1 MFKEFIYAIEYQASL
16 RATQLTAILQFFW
29 LVKMSVSVIFQG
41 GPRLDYRVI
50 NAEFLMP
57 MLIAVIGTI
66 ALFWRVLGRWVLG
79 SWSNNESFWMEH
91 SAFRHALWG
100 AGVMAILWLVF
111 ERFDATM
118 MYLTGYVLYLSMLT
132 MLVRAGPLTNGV
144 HRRMRTGTG
153 TGAQQREDGST
164 SVARAVVP
172 KVSFKDVHGNA
183 DIKARLKE
191 AAQAVVARRGGERTA
206 RNGILLTGKPGN
218 GKTMFVE
225 ALAGELKLPLLQLTY
240 GDVAS
245 PWVGEKSA
253 RINAA
258 FAQARRQQPCVL
270 FIDEVD
276 SFLSSRD
283 GEASNGVKEDR
294 DVVNALLT
302 LMVDI
307 RKERVILVA
316 ATNHMARLD
325 AAGVREGRFDFK
337 VEITPPDAEARVGLL
352 KLGLKTN
359 LPKANVDAA
368 VIESVARRWNGYSA
382 KRILAVTEEL
392 GPYLRRAGRVTPAYE
407 DFMGALRALQ
417 GRKGVLLENVKALDD
432 LVLSPS
438 TRESLDLIAGRM
450 ADPRH
455 TEAHGGTLPT
465 GVLFYGPPG
474 TGKTATAKALAKSID
489 WAFLTATGA
498 DLARNPAELQKLH
511 DQANELRPCV
521 IFVDEADELLR
532 SRDLSPYTEGTNKL
546 LTILDGVGDR
556 VKDVVWIAATNN
568 PEQIDPALLRGG
580 RFTEKVPFERP
591 SAKGLSIYLEA
602 WFASRKVHLAGG
614 LSIAAVAHTLKG
626 QSIANAEAVAQA
638 ALNRAISRR
647 GAPVVVTSADIEQAV
662 HTVL

>member
-16 RATQLTAILQFFW
+16 RTAQLTAILQFFW
-29 LVKMSVSVIFQG
+29 LLKMLVSIVFEG
-41 GPRLDYRVI
+41 GPQLDHRAV
-50 NAEFLMP
+50 NGEFMIP
-57 MLIAVIGTI
+57 MLIVIIGTI

-100 AGVMAILWLVF
+100 AGVMAILWLVY

-118 MYLTGYVLYLSMLT
+118 MYLTGYVLYLTILT
-132 MLVRAGPLTNGV
+132 MLARAGPLTNGIC
-144 HRRMRTGTG
+144 RQARTRA
-153 TGAQQREDGST
+153 GARAQRREDGPP
-164 SVARAVVP
+164 SVARAVMP
-172 KVSFKDVHGNA
+172 KISFKDIHGNA
-183 DIKARLKE
+183 DTKARLKE
-191 AAQAVVARRGGERTA
+191 AAQAVIAKRGGARTE
-206 RNGILLTGKPGN
+206 RNGILLSGKPGN

-245 PWVGEKSA
+245 PWVGEKTA

-270 FIDEVD
+270 FIDEAD

-283 GEASNGVKEDR
+283 GEAGNGVKEDR

-316 ATNHMARLD
+316 ATNHMDRLD

-352 KLGLKTN
+352 KLGLETH
-359 LPKANVDAA
+359 LPKASVDP
-368 VIESVARRWNGYSA
+368 VLIESVARRWNGYSA

-392 GPYLRRAGRVTPAYE
+392 GPYLHRAGRVTPGYE

-417 GRKGVLLENVKALDD
+417 GRKGVLLENVKTLDE
-432 LVLSPS
+432 LVLSPV
-438 TRESLDLIAGRM
+438 TRESLGLIAGRM
-450 ADPRH
+450 ADPQH
-455 TEAHGGTLPT
+455 TEAHGGTLPA

-498 DLARNPAELQKLH
+498 DLARTPAELQKLH

-532 SRDLSPYTEGTNKL
+532 SRDLSPHTEGTNKL
-546 LTILDGVGDR
+546 LTLMDGVGDR

-580 RFTEKVPFERP
+580 RFTEKVPFDRP
-591 SAKGLSIYLEA
+591 SAKSLSLYLET
-602 WFASRKVHLAGG
+602 WFASRKVRLAGG
-614 LSIAAVAHTLKG
+614 LTVAAVAQTLKG
-626 QSIANAEAVAQA
+626 ESIANAEAVAQG

-647 GAPVVVTSADIEQAV
+647 STPVVVTSADIEHAV
-662 HTVL
+662 VTVL

>member
-16 RATQLTAILQFFW
+16 RAAQLTAILQFFW
-29 LVKMSVSVIFQG
+29 LLKMLVSVIFQG

-100 AGVMAILWLVF
+100 AGVMAILWVVF

-118 MYLTGYVLYLSMLT
+118 MYLTGYVLYLSMLS

-144 HRRMRTGTG
+144 HRRTRTRTGA
-153 TGAQQREDGST
+153 GAQQREDGST

-191 AAQAVVARRGGERTA
+191 AAQAVVAKRGEERTA
-206 RNGILLTGKPGN
+206 RNGILLSGKPGN
-218 GKTMFVE
+218 GKSMFVE

-283 GEASNGVKEDR
+283 GEAGNGVKEDR

-316 ATNHMARLD
+316 ATNHMERLD

-337 VEITPPDAEARVGLL
+337 VEITPPDAEARIGLL
-352 KLGLKTN
+352 KLGLKTH
-359 LPKANVDAA
+359 LSKASVDPA
-368 VIESVARRWNGYSA
+368 VTESVARRWNGYSA

-417 GRKGVLLENVKALDD
+417 GRKGVLLENVKELDD

-450 ADPRH
+450 ADPQH
-455 TEAHGGTLPT
+455 TEAYGGTLPT

-474 TGKTATAKALAKSID
+474 TGKSATAKALAKSID

-532 SRDLSPYTEGTNKL
+532 SRDLSPHTEGINKL
-546 LTILDGVGDR
+546 LTLLDGVGDR

-591 SAKGLSIYLEA
+591 SAKSLSIYLEA
-602 WFASRKVHLAGG
+602 WFASRNVHLASG
-614 LSIAAVAHTLKG
+614 LSVAAVAQTLRG
-626 QSIANAEAVAQA
+626 ESIANAEAVAQD

-647 GAPVVVTSADIEQAV
+647 SAPVVVTSADVEQAV
-662 HTVL
+662 KSVL

>member
-1 MFKEFIYAIEYQASL
+1 MFKELIYAIEYQASL
-16 RATQLTAILQFFW
+16 RAAQLTAILQFFW
-29 LVKMSVSVIFQG
+29 LVKMLVSVIFQG
-41 GPRLDYRVI
+41 GPRLDHRVI
-50 NAEFLMP
+50 NAELLMP

-100 AGVMAILWLVF
+100 AGVMAILSFVF

-118 MYLTGYVLYLSMLT
+118 MYLSGYVLYLSMLT

-144 HRRMRTGTG
+144 HRRTRTRTDE
-153 TGAQQREDGST
+153 GAQQREDGAT

-172 KVSFKDVHGNA
+172 KVSFKDIHGNA

-191 AAQAVVARRGGERTA
+191 AAQTVVARRGGERTA
-206 RNGILLTGKPGN
+206 RNGILLSGKPGN
-218 GKTMFVE
+218 GKTIFVE

-245 PWVGEKSA
+245 PWVGEKTA

-258 FAQARRQQPCVL
+258 FAQARRHQPCVL

-283 GEASNGVKEDR
+283 ADAGNGVKEDR

-316 ATNHMARLD
+316 ATNHMERLD

-352 KLGLKTN
+352 KLGLKTH
-359 LPKANVDAA
+359 LPKANVDP
-368 VIESVARRWNGYSA
+368 VVMESVARRWNGYSA

-392 GPYLRRAGRVTPAYE
+392 GPYLRREGRVSPAYE
-407 DFMGALRALQ
+407 DFMGALRTLQ
-417 GRKGVLLENVKALDD
+417 GRQGVRLENVKTLDE
-432 LVLSPS
+432 LVLSPT

-450 ADPRH
+450 ADPQR
-455 TEAHGGTLPT
+455 TEAHSGTLPT

-474 TGKTATAKALAKSID
+474 TGKTTAAKALAKSID

-498 DLARNPAELQKLH
+498 ELARNPAALQKLH
-511 DQANELRPCV
+511 EQASELRPCV

-532 SRDLSPYTEGTNKL
+532 RRDASPYTEGTNKL
-546 LTILDGVGDR
+546 LTLLDGVGDR
-556 VKDVVWIAATNN
+556 VTDVVWVAATNG
-568 PEQIDPALLRGG
+568 PELIDTALLRGG

-591 SAKGLSIYLEA
+591 SADSLRCYLDV
-602 WFASRKVHLAGG
+602 WFESRKVRLAGG
-614 LSIAAVAHTLKG
+614 LTVAAVAQTLKG
-626 QSIANAEAVAQA
+626 ESIANAEAVAQA

-647 GAPVVVTSADIEQAV
+647 ITPVMVTPADIEQAV
-662 HTVL
+662 QTVL

>member
-16 RATQLTAILQFFW
+16 RAAQLTAILQFFW
-29 LVKMSVSVIFQG
+29 LVKMLVSVIFQG
-41 GPRLDYRVI
+41 GPRLDHRVI

-100 AGVMAILWLVF
+100 AGVMAILWFIF

-144 HRRMRTGTG
+144 HRRTRTRTGA
-153 TGAQQREDGST
+153 GAQQREDGST

-191 AAQAVVARRGGERTA
+191 AAQAVVAKRGGERTA
-206 RNGILLTGKPGN
+206 RNGVLLSGKPGN

-283 GEASNGVKEDR
+283 GEAGNGVKEDR

-316 ATNHMARLD
+316 ATNHMERLD

-337 VEITPPDAEARVGLL
+337 VEITPPDAEARIGLL

-359 LPKANVDAA
+359 LTKASVDPA

-417 GRKGVLLENVKALDD
+417 GRKGVLLENVKALDE
-432 LVLSPS
+432 LVLSPV
-438 TRESLDLIAGRM
+438 TRESLGLIAGRM
-450 ADPRH
+450 ADPQH

-474 TGKTATAKALAKSID
+474 TGKTATAKALAKSIE

-511 DQANELRPCV
+511 NQANELRPCV

-532 SRDLSPYTEGTNKL
+532 NRDLSPHTEGTNKL
-546 LTILDGVGDR
+546 LTLLDGVGDR
-556 VKDVVWIAATNN
+556 VKDIVWIAATNN
-568 PEQIDPALLRGG
+568 PDQIDPALLRGG

-591 SAKGLSIYLEA
+591 SAKSLSIYLEA
-602 WFASRKVHLAGG
+602 WFAGRKVHLASG
-614 LSIAAVAHTLKG
+614 LSVAAVAQTLRG
-626 QSIANAEAVAQA
+626 ESIANAEAVAQD

-647 GAPVVVTSADIEQAV
+647 SAPVVVTLADVEQAV
-662 HTVL
+662 KSVL